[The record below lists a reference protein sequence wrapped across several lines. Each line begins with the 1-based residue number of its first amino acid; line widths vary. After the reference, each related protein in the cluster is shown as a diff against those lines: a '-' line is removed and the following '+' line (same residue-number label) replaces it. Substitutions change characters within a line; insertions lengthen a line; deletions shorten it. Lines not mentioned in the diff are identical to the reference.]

1 AIFSEIPNKYE
12 RVKVTGRGI
21 EWHESKDRELK
32 ENTFWVDYNNGVVY
46 FHESVNNVTL
56 TFEYLGEGVF
66 LYPDSRVYHT
76 GDKKFPTIKD
86 KISDIDRA
94 ILVERHRIDEQILSH
109 PQPSEVV
116 DMRIDYNGK
125 IYRVA
130 KDRIDAEQRKI
141 EEAYVD
147 AKGVKYNSLKERIDS
162 LQLATESQLDDIG
175 NEITSI
181 WSEINLIP
189 GKIEIEVGR
198 LEKDLNEYVQLL
210 QSQIDLVPEQIQLK
224 VQELKEYVDGELDYS
239 YSLINMLSD
248 QIELKVDKNGV
259 VSAINLSPEGV
270 RISGDKVWIT
280 GETRIDN

>member
-66 LYPDSRVYHT
+66 LFPDSRVYHT

-86 KISDIDRA
+86 KIIDIDRA

-141 EEAYVD
+141 EEAYID
-147 AKGVKYNSLKERIDS
+147 AKGIKYNSLKERIDA
-162 LQLATESQLDDIG
+162 LQLALESETDDLG
-175 NEITSI
+175 NEISNL
-181 WSEINLIP
+181 WSQIDLIP
-189 GKIEIEVGR
+189 GKISLEVGR
-198 LEKDLNEYVQLL
+198 LEKDVNDYFQLL
-210 QSQIDLVPEQIQLK
+210 QSQINMIPNQIELK
-224 VQELKEYVDGELDYS
+224 VQELKGYVDGEFSSAYS
-239 YSLINMLSD
+239 QINMLSN
-248 QIELKVDKNGV
+248 ELNLKVDVN
-259 VSAINLSPEGV
+259 
-270 RISGDKVWIT
+270 
-280 GETRIDN
+280 